1 MVDCFSGRQLLLTSH
16 HSWAACH
23 IALALFPGAIVKS
36 SAQPCAHSSLSAS
49 CHSRCVP
56 PGDERWRLFILFG
69 STTITA
75 QRGSYSTSSSYTQD
89 TERSFAAAE
98 PQPSPPPQL
107 QPELEERTSFVD
119 WCRDRAADLSS
130 ALYHASRIELGPPTL
145 YTPRDAPI
153 RAVSHMHLHLS
164 RCTPRRNLGLLL
176 SHDLHLVAQASSA
189 NMLLTVRMFHLRIHR
204 ARAGLA
210 GTLTA

>member
-1 MVDCFSGRQLLLTSH
+1 M
-16 HSWAACH
+16 
-23 IALALFPGAIVKS
+23 P
-36 SAQPCAHSSLSAS
+36 QPVRA
-49 CHSRCVP
+49 P
-56 PGDERWRLFILFG
+56 PGDESDGDYSYYSDQQQSPR
-69 STTITA
+69 SEA
-75 QRGSYSTSSSYTQD
+75 SYSTSSSYTQD

-98 PQPSPPPQL
+98 PQLSPPPQL

-204 ARAGLA
+204 ARAGPAVASPPFL
-210 GTLTA
+210 GRSLWG